1 MFHLI
6 SSDQYLSVSFYR
18 GSHSSK
24 HKLKTMY
31 FLVSGSDE
39 LSTVQYGT
47 VYDGAPSSHPYLET
61 PPNTVKALKG
71 IGNYIMGLGNSH
83 VSQY

>member
-1 MFHLI
+1 M
-6 SSDQYLSVSFYR
+6 
-18 GSHSSK
+18 
-24 HKLKTMY
+24 
-31 FLVSGSDE
+31 SGSDE